1 VLPVSG
7 ASPAS
12 TLAASAKFR
21 VKYRSMGNVYLEGGR
36 AQGLNVGDTLR
47 VKAGESIVAEL
58 EVIYVAEH
66 SASCRV
72 VSESRPVSAGD
83 EAFALTARAT
93 ATAAAASSPR
103 VEAAP
108 ATAAPALTATPT
120 PTPSVRGTAWAR
132 VRGGASLGYYRSWDE
147 SESALDFQQ
156 RTGRV
161 DLGLTDIA
169 GQPLSLSLR
178 GRSRQDI
185 RARTLSLRTP
195 QSERNDRLYELALR
209 YDPPSDAL
217 QFEVGRVGIYNFVGV
232 GYLDGGIVRVRV
244 RPRLRLGA
252 FGGRA
257 ADYEGFGFASEG
269 TKYGAFVNLS
279 QGGRYAT
286 GGYDVAL
293 AFVHE
298 NAEGDVSRE
307 YVSLESRFG
316 SGSRWSLFERA
327 ELDLNRGWRKDV
339 SGSSLQL
346 SNVSLSGNLRLGTTA
361 NAFVSYDGR
370 RNFRYYQ
377 NRLVP
382 EDVFDDLLHQGLRA
396 GVNVFRPGGFG
407 ATLGAGMSLKEED
420 PRHPELNIANA
431 YSFNGGV
438 RHANLFG
445 RGLSVGLD
453 ASGFSNGYTDGGLVS
468 ARIGRRFAAG
478 HLLDL
483 SWGRSLYRIKLDD
496 EQRTTQWLRLVG
508 RVEFT
513 RHFFVISDL
522 EYDSGD
528 DLQGPR
534 VFFELGSTF

>member
-1 VLPVSG
+1 MS
-7 ASPAS
+7 S
-12 TLAASAKFR
+12 
-21 VKYRSMGNVYLEGGR
+21 VYLEGGR
-36 AQGLNVGDTLR
+36 AQGLAIGDSLR
-47 VKAGESIVAEL
+47 VQSGDSIVAEL
-58 EVIYVAEH
+58 EVVYAAEH

-72 VSESRPVSAGD
+72 ISETRAVRAGD
-83 EAFALTARAT
+83 QAQAVSSRAVVLEP
-93 ATAAAASSPR
+93 AAAR
-103 VEAAP
+103 TFAAP
-108 ATAAPALTATPT
+108 DSKAALAPAAPPSAQPALGA
-120 PTPSVRGTAWAR
+120 SRGTAWAR

-169 GQPLSLSLR
+169 GKPLSLSLR

-232 GYLDGGIVRVRV
+232 GYLDGGIVRVRM

-269 TKYGAFVNLS
+269 RKYGAFVNLS
-279 QGGRYAT
+279 PAGRYAT

-346 SNVSLSGNLRLGTTA
+346 SNVSLSGNLRLSTTA

-396 GVNVFRPGGFG
+396 GLNVFRPGGFG

-513 RHFFVISDL
+513 RHFFVVSDL